1 MKNYQSK
8 NIKLY
13 LKDIINNLQKSD
25 NWKNQLTIAILLK
38 KLIKGMKCI
47 QSVITYKADN
57 NIKELFELLLN
68 RYQIGLEISMRAS
81 DFIFNCVVCCLTYV
95 IK

>member
-38 KLIKGMKCI
+38 KLIKSMKCI

-81 DFIFNCVVCCLTYV
+81 DFIFNCVVCCITYV